1 MAGCNDWFG
10 FGNNMEIKTYDP
22 SEQVDIA
29 VDLCVLPPPLPEIE
43 FLRDFAA
50 NVPQPPPQIIEG
62 VLHQGCKMIL
72 GGTSKSNKS
81 WCLLDLAISVASGE
95 KWWGHRCAKMPV
107 VYINFELHRW
117 SIAQRLTALRMARP
131 EVLVDGHLDENLA
144 LWNLRGRNADLTILR
159 PKLEEQLARHQ
170 FGLIILD
177 PAYKLL
183 GERDENANGEIA
195 GLMNEFEALAQSS
208 GAAVAVAHHFAKGD
222 SSAKNAIDRMSG
234 AGAWARDPDSILVL
248 TPHEEPDC
256 FTVTSVLRNL
266 PQVDEFVVRWDYPL
280 MRVAPEL
287 NPDALRR
294 PQSRNKICSDREFVE
309 TVLGGDTKNFTS
321 IIKDAACLLKMSR
334 RTAMAYLKRLSQAG
348 LVAQGGGLYWARKE
362 GDARES

>member
-10 FGNNMEIKTYDP
+10 YGNSMEIKTYDP

-29 VDLCVLPPPLPEIE
+29 VDLGVLPPPLPEIE
-43 FLRDFAA
+43 FLRDFVAS
-50 NVPQPPPQIIEG
+50 VPQAPPQVVDGI
-62 VLHQGCKMIL
+62 LHRGCKMIL

-95 KWWGHRCAKMPV
+95 EWWGHRCAKMPA

-117 SIAQRLTALRMARP
+117 SIGQRLTALRMARP
-131 EVLVDGHLDENLA
+131 ECAGLDDSLA
-144 LWNLRGRNADLTILR
+144 LWNLRGRNADLTLLR

-183 GERDENANGEIA
+183 GDRDENANGEIA
-195 GLMNEFEALAQSS
+195 SLMNEFEALAQSS
-208 GAAVAVAHHFAKGD
+208 GAAVVVAHHFAKGD
-222 SSAKNAIDRMSG
+222 SSAKTAIDRMSG

-256 FTVTSVLRNL
+256 FTVSTVLRNL
-266 PQVDEFVVRWDYPL
+266 PQVDEFVVEWDYPL
-280 MRVAPEL
+280 MRLAPEL
-287 NPDALRR
+287 NPGALRR
-294 PQSRNKICSDREFVE
+294 PQAKNKICSDRDFVE

-321 IIKDAACLLKMSR
+321 VIKDAGSLLKMSR
-334 RTAMAYLKRLSQAG
+334 RTAMAYLKRLCQAG

-362 GDARES
+362 GDPRES

>member
-1 MAGCNDWFG
+1 
-10 FGNNMEIKTYDP
+10 MEIKSYSP
-22 SEQVDIA
+22 SEQVDPA
-29 VDLCVLPPPLPEIE
+29 EALGVVPPPLPEIE

-50 NVPQPPPQIIEG
+50 NVPAPPPQVIEG

-81 WCLLDLAISVASGE
+81 WCLLDLAISVASGQP
-95 KWWGHRCAKMPV
+95 WWGRRCARLPV
-107 VYINFELHRW
+107 VYINFELPRW
-117 SIAQRLTALRMARP
+117 SIGLRMNALRMARP
-131 EVLVDGHLDENLA
+131 ECVGLDGSLA
-144 LWNLRGRNADLTILR
+144 LWNLRGRNADLTLLR

-183 GERDENANGEIA
+183 GDRDENANGEIA

-208 GAAVAVAHHFAKGD
+208 GAAVVVAHHFAKGD
-222 SSAKNAIDRMSG
+222 STAKSAIDRMSG

-256 FTVTSVLRNL
+256 FTVSTVLRNL

-280 MRVAPEL
+280 MRLASDL
-287 NPDALRR
+287 NPEALRR
-294 PQSRNKICSDREFVE
+294 PQAKNKVCSDKEFMDQFVSSRPAPRRDIITMARAEGISSATSDRYLRRLCEAGLICS
-309 TVLGGDTKNFTS
+309 G
-321 IIKDAACLLKMSR
+321 
-334 RTAMAYLKRLSQAG
+334 Q
-348 LVAQGGGLYWARKE
+348 GLYWMKT
-362 GDARES
+362 S